1 MKYDEVPQ
9 IAKVVGLDDMDVTVQ
24 WWLGGYSDN
33 WREWKNKN
41 VVIEEKLP
49 RNAIIKSGIV
59 FTRSKRLAKCDIN
72 ELRLLYDSV
81 EFI

>member
-1 MKYDEVPQ
+1 MKYDEAPQ

-59 FTRSKRLAKCDIN
+59 FTRSKRLAKRDID